1 MASGPAEVSMLRGC
15 LLALA
20 LLMAPVAQAAGPY
33 GEIVVGNWKGGAFT
47 HDATGAFSHCA
58 VNAGYRNGTR
68 MFTSI
73 TADFKWLIGF
83 AHPGWKLKP
92 GAKLAL
98 QLVFDR
104 SARIDVTADV
114 KTSSLLTIAM
124 PADSQLINAFRQGRS
139 LELVANDQRLSFALT
154 STGEMLPA
162 LVECARQSAG
172 IRGPVNPSARQNA
185 APPSEAEIQAK
196 AEKRAVL
203 EKTRDLIRVRMLTCI
218 GREGG
223 PMLAT
228 DEKAEV
234 VAKAAM
240 IFCKAD
246 VDALAQ
252 AIIEIHELD
261 GTRPVDREAVR
272 RAAAQSIQDVVVAQI
287 VKSRGEMLNRR
298 NQQPP
303 APTGGGRPAM
313 SPSI

>member
-1 MASGPAEVSMLRGC
+1 MRGL
-15 LLALA
+15 LLASTLLLA
-20 LLMAPVAQAAGPY
+20 PAVQAAGPY

-47 HDATGAFSHCA
+47 SDATGAFSHCA

-73 TADFKWLIGF
+73 TGDLKWLIGF
-83 AHPGWKLKP
+83 AHPNWKLKQ
-92 GAKLAL
+92 GSKLNL

-104 SARIDVTADV
+104 STRIDVTAEV
-114 KTSSLLTIAM
+114 KTPTLLAIAM
-124 PADSQLINAFRQGRS
+124 PDDSQLINAFRHGHY
-139 LELVANDQRLSFALT
+139 LELVANDQRLTFALT

-162 LVECARQSAG
+162 LVACAKQSAN
-172 IRGPVNPSARQNA
+172 IRGPVNPAAGQNA
-185 APPSEAEIQAK
+185 AKPSEAEIQAK

-203 EKTRDLIRVRMLTCI
+203 EKTRDLIRTRMLTCI

-240 IFCKAD
+240 IFCRAD

-252 AIIEIHELD
+252 AIIEIQEHD
-261 GTRPVDREAVR
+261 ASRPVDREAVR
-272 RAAAQSIQDVVVAQI
+272 RAAAQSVQDVVVAQI
-287 VKSRGEMLNRR
+287 VKSRGEMLSRR
-298 NQQPP
+298 TRPP
-303 APTGGGRPAM
+303 APPTPSGGGSPI
-313 SPSI
+313 SPSL

>member
-1 MASGPAEVSMLRGC
+1 MLRGLIVASIL
-15 LLALA
+15 LLA
-20 LLMAPVAQAAGPY
+20 PGAQAAGPF
-33 GEIVVGNWKGGAFT
+33 GKIVVGNWTGGAFT
-47 HDATGAFSHCA
+47 NDTTGAFSHCA

-73 TADFKWLIGF
+73 TADLKWLIGF
-83 AHPGWKLKP
+83 AHPNWKLKQ
-92 GAKLAL
+92 GSRLNL

-104 SARIDVTADV
+104 TARIEVTAEA
-114 KTSSLLTIAM
+114 KTPTFLTIAM
-124 PADSQLINAFRQGRS
+124 PADSQLIGAFRQGHR
-139 LELVANDQRLSFALT
+139 LELVANDQRLTFALT

-162 LVECARQSAG
+162 LVECAKQSASL
-172 IRGPVNPSARQNA
+172 RGPVNPAARSNPT
-185 APPSEAEIQAK
+185 APQTEAERQDRAD
-196 AEKRAVL
+196 KRTVL
-203 EKTRDLIRVRMLTCI
+203 EKTRDLIRGRMLTCI

-252 AIIEIHELD
+252 AIIEIQEHD
-261 GTRPVDREAVR
+261 GARPVDREAVR
-272 RAAAQSIQDVVVAQI
+272 RAATQSVQDVVVAQI

-298 NQQPP
+298 NQQP
-303 APTGGGRPAM
+303 ARPSQSGEKA
-313 SPSI
+313 I

>member
-1 MASGPAEVSMLRGC
+1 MLRGVVLASSL
-15 LLALA
+15 LLALPA
-20 LLMAPVAQAAGPY
+20 HAAGPY
-33 GEIVVGNWKGGAFT
+33 GRIVVGNWSGGAFT
-47 HDATGAFSHCA
+47 NDATGAFSHCA

-83 AHPGWKLKP
+83 AHPNWRLKP
-92 GAKLAL
+92 GARLNL

-104 SARIDVTADV
+104 SSRIDVTADV
-114 KTSSLLTIAM
+114 KTASLLTIAM
-124 PADSQLINAFRQGRS
+124 PDDSQLINAFRRGS
-139 LELVANDQRLSFALT
+139 YLELVANDQRLTFALT

-162 LVECARQSAG
+162 LAACARQSASL
-172 IRGPVNPSARQNA
+172 RGPVNPSAGQNA
-185 APPSEAEIQAK
+185 ARPPEADTPASSQAR
-196 AEKRAVL
+196 AEKKAVL
-203 EKTRDLIRVRMLTCI
+203 EKTRDLIRVKMMTCI
-218 GREGG
+218 GREGT

-252 AIIEIHELD
+252 AIIEIQEHD
-261 GTRPVDREAVR
+261 ANRPVDREAVR

-287 VKSRGEMLNRR
+287 VKSRGEMLSRR

>member
-1 MASGPAEVSMLRGC
+1 MLRGLIVASIL
-15 LLALA
+15 LLA
-20 LLMAPVAQAAGPY
+20 PGAQAAGPF
-33 GEIVVGNWKGGAFT
+33 GKIVVGNWTGGAFT
-47 HDATGAFSHCA
+47 NDATGAFSHCA

-73 TADFKWLIGF
+73 TADLKWLIGF
-83 AHPGWKLKP
+83 AHPNWKLKQ
-92 GAKLAL
+92 GSRLNL

-104 SARIDVTADV
+104 TARIEVTAEA
-114 KTSSLLTIAM
+114 KTPTFLTIAM
-124 PADSQLINAFRQGRS
+124 PADSQLIGAFRQGHR
-139 LELVANDQRLSFALT
+139 LELVANDQRLTFALT

-162 LVECARQSAG
+162 LVECAKQSASL
-172 IRGPVNPSARQNA
+172 RGPVNPAARSNPT
-185 APPSEAEIQAK
+185 APQTEAERQDR
-196 AEKRAVL
+196 AEKRTVL
-203 EKTRDLIRVRMLTCI
+203 EKTRDLIRARMLTCI

-252 AIIEIHELD
+252 AIIEIQEHD
-261 GTRPVDREAVR
+261 GARPVDREAVR
-272 RAAAQSIQDVVVAQI
+272 RAATQSVQDVVVAQI

-298 NQQPP
+298 NQQP
-303 APTGGGRPAM
+303 ARPSQSGEKA
-313 SPSI
+313 I

>member
-1 MASGPAEVSMLRGC
+1 MLRGC
-15 LLALA
+15 LLASA
-20 LLMAPVAQAAGPY
+20 LLLAPATQAAGPY

-47 HDATGAFSHCA
+47 NDATGAFSHCA

-73 TADFKWLIGF
+73 TADFNWLVGF
-83 AHPGWKLKP
+83 AHPNWRLKP
-92 GAKLAL
+92 GSKLNL

-104 SARIDVTADV
+104 STRIDVTADV
-114 KTSSLLTIAM
+114 KTASLLTIAM
-124 PADSQLINAFRQGRS
+124 PADSQLINAFRHGRS

-162 LVECARQSAG
+162 LVECARQSAS
-172 IRGPVNPSARQNA
+172 IRGPVNPAARPSTL
-185 APPSEAEIQAK
+185 APPTQAEIQAR
-196 AEKRAVL
+196 AEKKAVL
-203 EKTRDLIRVRMLTCI
+203 EKTRDLIRVKMLTCI

-252 AIIEIHELD
+252 AIIEIQEHD

-272 RAAAQSIQDVVVAQI
+272 RAATQSVQDVVVAQI
-287 VKSRGEMLNRR
+287 VKSRGEMLSRR

-303 APTGGGRPAM
+303 TPSGGGRPI
-313 SPSI
+313 SPSL

>member
-1 MASGPAEVSMLRGC
+1 MLRGLIVASIV
-15 LLALA
+15 LLA
-20 LLMAPVAQAAGPY
+20 PGAQAAGPF
-33 GEIVVGNWKGGAFT
+33 GKIVVGNWTGGAFT
-47 HDATGAFSHCA
+47 NDATGAFSHCA

-73 TADFKWLIGF
+73 TADLKWLIGF
-83 AHPGWKLKP
+83 AHPNWKLKQ
-92 GAKLAL
+92 GSRLNL

-104 SARIDVTADV
+104 TARIEVTAEA
-114 KTSSLLTIAM
+114 KTPTFLTIAM
-124 PADSQLINAFRQGRS
+124 PADSQLIGAFRQGHR
-139 LELVANDQRLSFALT
+139 LELVANDQRLTFALT

-162 LVECARQSAG
+162 LVECAKQSASL
-172 IRGPVNPSARQNA
+172 RGPVNPAARSNPT
-185 APPSEAEIQAK
+185 APQTEAERQDRAD
-196 AEKRAVL
+196 KRTVL
-203 EKTRDLIRVRMLTCI
+203 EKTRDLIRARMLTCI

-252 AIIEIHELD
+252 AIIEIQEHD
-261 GTRPVDREAVR
+261 GARPVDREAVR
-272 RAAAQSIQDVVVAQI
+272 RAATQSVQDVVVAQI

-298 NQQPP
+298 NQQP
-303 APTGGGRPAM
+303 ARPSQSGEKA
-313 SPSI
+313 I

>member
-1 MASGPAEVSMLRGC
+1 MVRGL
-15 LLALA
+15 LLALTV
-20 LLMAPVAQAAGPY
+20 LLSPAAQAAGPY
-33 GEIVVGNWKGGAFT
+33 GEIVVGNWKGGAYT
-47 HDATGAFSHCA
+47 NDATGAFSHCA

-73 TADFKWLIGF
+73 TGDFKWLIGF
-83 AHPGWKLKP
+83 AHPNWKLKP
-92 GAKLAL
+92 GARLNL

-114 KTSSLLTIAM
+114 KTSSLIAIPM
-124 PADSQLINAFRQGRS
+124 PAESQLINAFRHGRY
-139 LELVANDQRLSFALT
+139 LELVANDQRLTFALT

-162 LVECARQSAG
+162 LVECAKQSAS
-172 IRGPVNPSARQNA
+172 IRGPVNPAAGQNA
-185 APPSEAEIQAK
+185 AKPSEAETQAK

-203 EKTRDLIRVRMLTCI
+203 EKTRDLIRTRMLTCI

-240 IFCKAD
+240 IFCRAD

-252 AIIEIHELD
+252 AIIELQEHD
-261 GTRPVDREAVR
+261 ASRPVDREAVR
-272 RAAAQSIQDVVVAQI
+272 RAAAQSVQDVVVAQI
-287 VKSRGEMLNRR
+287 VKSRGEMLGRR
-298 NQQPP
+298 NQQPATP
-303 APTGGGRPAM
+303 SGGGTPTI
-313 SPSI
+313 SPSL

>member
-1 MASGPAEVSMLRGC
+1 MLRGC
-15 LLALA
+15 LLASVLLLA
-20 LLMAPVAQAAGPY
+20 PAAQAAGPY
-33 GEIVVGNWKGGAFT
+33 GEIVVGNWKGGAYT
-47 HDATGAFSHCA
+47 SDVTGAFSHCA
-58 VNAGYRNGTR
+58 VHAGYRNGTR

-83 AHPGWKLKP
+83 AHPNWKLKP
-92 GAKLAL
+92 GSRLNL

-104 SARIDVTADV
+104 ASRIDVTADV
-114 KTSSLLTIAM
+114 KTANLLTIAM
-124 PADSQLINAFRQGRS
+124 PAESQLISAFRQGHA
-139 LELVANDQRLSFALT
+139 LELVANDQRLTFALT

-162 LVECARQSAG
+162 LVACAKQSAS
-172 IRGPVNPSARQNA
+172 IRGPVNPAARPNVA
-185 APPSEAEIQAK
+185 APPTEAEIQAR
-196 AEKRAVL
+196 AEKKVVL
-203 EKTRDLIRVRMLTCI
+203 EKTRDLIRTRMLTCI

-252 AIIEIHELD
+252 AIIEIQEHD
-261 GTRPVDREAVR
+261 GARPVDREAVR
-272 RAAAQSIQDVVVAQI
+272 RAATQSVQDVVVAQI

-298 NQQPP
+298 NPQPP
-303 APTGGGRPAM
+303 TPSGNDRPI
-313 SPSI
+313 SPSL

>member
-1 MASGPAEVSMLRGC
+1 MLRGAVLALTI
-15 LLALA
+15 LLAPA
-20 LLMAPVAQAAGPY
+20 VQAAGPY

-47 HDATGAFSHCA
+47 SDATGAFSHCA

-73 TADFKWLIGF
+73 TGDLKWLIGF
-83 AHPGWKLKP
+83 AHPNWKLP
-92 GAKLAL
+92 GE
-98 QLVFDR
+98 
-104 SARIDVTADV
+104 
-114 KTSSLLTIAM
+114 
-124 PADSQLINAFRQGRS
+124 SQLINAFRHGRI
-139 LELVANDQRLSFALT
+139 LELVANDQRLTFALT

-162 LVECARQSAG
+162 LVACAKQSEH
-172 IRGPVNPSARQNA
+172 IRGPVNPAAGQNA
-185 APPSEAEIQAK
+185 AKSSEAEIKAK

-203 EKTRDLIRVRMLTCI
+203 EKTRDLIRTRMLTCI

-261 GTRPVDREAVR
+261 GTRPVDRDAVR
-272 RAAAQSIQDVVVAQI
+272 RIAAQSVQDVVVAQI
-287 VKSRGEMLNRR
+287 VKSRGEMLSRR
-298 NQQPP
+298 NQAP
-303 APTGGGRPAM
+303 APSTPSGGGRPAI
-313 SPSI
+313 SPSL

>member
-1 MASGPAEVSMLRGC
+1 MLRLY
-15 LLALA
+15 LLASI
-20 LLMAPVAQAAGPY
+20 LLPASVAQAAGPF
-33 GEIVVGNWKGGAFT
+33 GEIVVGNWKGGAYT
-47 HDATGAFSHCA
+47 SDATGAFSHCA

-83 AHPGWKLKP
+83 AHPNWRLKP
-92 GAKLAL
+92 DTKLAL

-104 SARIDVTADV
+104 SSRIDVTADV
-114 KTSSLLTIAM
+114 KTASLLTIAM
-124 PADSQLINAFRQGRS
+124 PDNSRLIDAFRHGGL

-162 LVECARQSAG
+162 LVQCAKQSAS
-172 IRGPVNPSARQNA
+172 IRGPVNPSARPNA
-185 APPSEAEIQAK
+185 VAPTTEADTQAK
-196 AEKRAVL
+196 AEKKVVL
-203 EKTRDLIRVRMLTCI
+203 EKTRDLIRTRMLTCI

-240 IFCKAD
+240 IFCKGD

-252 AIIEIHELD
+252 AIIEIHELE
-261 GTRPVDREAVR
+261 GIRPVDREAVR
-272 RAAAQSIQDVVVAQI
+272 RAAAQSVQDVVVAQI
-287 VKSRGEMLNRR
+287 VRSRGEMLNRR
-298 NQQPP
+298 NQQPATP
-303 APTGGGRPAM
+303 SGGDRPI
-313 SPSI
+313 SPSL

>member
-1 MASGPAEVSMLRGC
+1 MGIVRGL
-15 LLALA
+15 LLALTV
-20 LLMAPVAQAAGPY
+20 LLAPAAQAAGPY

-47 HDATGAFSHCA
+47 NDATGAFSHCA

-73 TADFKWLIGF
+73 TGDLKWLVGF
-83 AHPGWKLKP
+83 SHPNWKLKP
-92 GAKLAL
+92 GSKLNL
-98 QLVFDR
+98 RLVFDR
-104 SARIDVTADV
+104 SSRIDVTADV
-114 KTSSLLTIAM
+114 KTPILLAIPM
-124 PADSQLINAFRQGRS
+124 PGDSELINAFRHGRY
-139 LELVANDQRLSFALT
+139 LELVANDQRLTFALT

-162 LVECARQSAG
+162 LVECARQSVN
-172 IRGPVNPSARQNA
+172 IRGPVNPSAGQSA
-185 APPSEAEIQAK
+185 ARASEAETQAK
-196 AEKRAVL
+196 AEKKAVL
-203 EKTRDLIRVRMLTCI
+203 EKTRDLIRTRMLTCI

-261 GTRPVDREAVR
+261 GSRPVDRDAVR
-272 RAAAQSIQDVVVAQI
+272 RIATQSVQDVVVAQI
-287 VKSRGEMLNRR
+287 VRSRGEMLNRR

-303 APTGGGRPAM
+303 TPSGGGSPTI
-313 SPSI
+313 SPSL

>member
-1 MASGPAEVSMLRGC
+1 M
-15 LLALA
+15 LLAPA
-20 LLMAPVAQAAGPY
+20 AQAAGPY

-47 HDATGAFSHCA
+47 SDATGAFSHCA

-73 TADFKWLIGF
+73 TADLKWLVGF
-83 AHPGWKLKP
+83 AHPNWKLKA
-92 GAKLAL
+92 GSKLNL

-114 KTSSLLTIAM
+114 KTPTLLAIPM
-124 PADSQLINAFRQGRS
+124 PGDSELINAFRHGRY

-162 LVECARQSAG
+162 LVACARQSAS
-172 IRGPVNPSARQNA
+172 IRGPVNPSAGQNA
-185 APPSEAEIQAK
+185 ARPSEADIQAK
-196 AEKRAVL
+196 AEKRSVL
-203 EKTRDLIRVRMLTCI
+203 EKTRDLIRTRMLTCI
-218 GREGG
+218 GREGS

-252 AIIEIHELD
+252 AIIEINELD

-272 RAAAQSIQDVVVAQI
+272 RIATQSVQDVVVAQI
-287 VKSRGEMLNRR
+287 VKSRGEMLSRR
-298 NQQPP
+298 NQQPA
-303 APTGGGRPAM
+303 APSGRSTPTI
-313 SPSI
+313 SPSL

>member
-1 MASGPAEVSMLRGC
+1 MLRGC
-15 LLALA
+15 VVALSLLLA
-20 LLMAPVAQAAGPY
+20 PTAQAAGPY
-33 GEIVVGNWKGGAFT
+33 GKIVVGNWSGGAFT
-47 HDATGAFSHCA
+47 DDATGAFSHCA

-73 TADFKWLIGF
+73 TADFKWLVGF
-83 AHPGWKLKP
+83 AHPNWKLKP
-92 GAKLAL
+92 GSKLAL

-124 PADSQLINAFRQGRS
+124 PADSQLIRAFRHGS
-139 LELVANDQRLSFALT
+139 YLELVANDQRLTFALT
-154 STGEMLPA
+154 STSEMLPA
-162 LVECARQSAG
+162 LVECARQSAS
-172 IRGPVNPSARQNA
+172 IRGPVNPSAGQNA
-185 APPSEAEIQAK
+185 ARPPQPETQANIQAK
-196 AEKRAVL
+196 AEKKAVL
-203 EKTRDLIRVRMLTCI
+203 EKTRDLIRTRMLTCI

-261 GTRPVDREAVR
+261 GSRTVDREAVR
-272 RAAAQSIQDVVVAQI
+272 RVAAQSVQDVVVAQI

-298 NQQPP
+298 NQEP
-303 APTGGGRPAM
+303 ATPSGGGRAPI
-313 SPSI
+313 SPSL

>member
-1 MASGPAEVSMLRGC
+1 MLPGR
-15 LLALA
+15 LLALTMLLA
-20 LLMAPVAQAAGPY
+20 LPAQAAGPY
-33 GEIVVGNWKGGAFT
+33 GKIVVGNWSGGAFT
-47 HDATGAFSHCA
+47 NDATGAFSHCA

-83 AHPGWKLKP
+83 AHPNWRLKP
-92 GAKLAL
+92 DSTLSL

-104 SARIDVTADV
+104 SSRIDVTANV
-114 KTSSLLTIAM
+114 KTASLLTIAM
-124 PADSQLINAFRQGRS
+124 PDNSQLINAFRHGS
-139 LELVANDQRLSFALT
+139 FLELVANDQRLTFALT

-162 LVECARQSAG
+162 LVECARQSAS
-172 IRGPVNPSARQNA
+172 IRGPVNPSAGQNA
-185 APPSEAEIQAK
+185 ARPPEADTQANAQAR
-196 AEKRAVL
+196 AEKKAVL
-203 EKTRDLIRVRMLTCI
+203 EKTRDLIRTKMLTCI
-218 GREGG
+218 GREGS

-252 AIIEIHELD
+252 AIIEIQEHD
-261 GTRPVDREAVR
+261 ANRAIDREAVR
-272 RAAAQSIQDVVVAQI
+272 RAAAQSVQDVVVAQI

-298 NQQPP
+298 NQQQ
-303 APTGGGRPAM
+303 PTPSGGGRPAM

>member
-1 MASGPAEVSMLRGC
+1 MKRGL
-15 LLALA
+15 LLASSLF
-20 LLMAPVAQAAGPY
+20 LAPVAEAAGPY

-47 HDATGAFSHCA
+47 NDATGAFSHCA

-68 MFTSI
+68 MFTSV
-73 TADFKWLIGF
+73 TADMKWLIGF
-83 AHPGWKLKP
+83 AHPNWKLKP
-92 GAKLAL
+92 GARLNL

-114 KTSSLLTIAM
+114 KTDSMLTIAM
-124 PADSQLINAFRQGRS
+124 PDNSQLIGAFRRGRY
-139 LELVANDQRLSFALT
+139 LELVANDQRLTFALT

-162 LVECARQSAG
+162 LVACARQSAN
-172 IRGPVNPSARQNA
+172 IRGPVTPSAAKAA
-185 APPSEAEIQAK
+185 APPSEADLQAR

-203 EKTRDLIRVRMLTCI
+203 EKTRDLIRARMLTCI

-234 VAKAAM
+234 IAKAAM
-240 IFCKAD
+240 IFCRAD

-252 AIIEIHELD
+252 TIVELQEHD
-261 GTRPVDREAVR
+261 ANRPIDREAVR
-272 RAAAQSIQDVVVAQI
+272 RAATQSVQEVVVAQI

-298 NQQPP
+298 NQQPATP
-303 APTGGGRPAM
+303 SGGGSSPI
-313 SPSI
+313 SPSL

>member
-1 MASGPAEVSMLRGC
+1 MLRRC
-15 LLALA
+15 ILASTLLLAPA
-20 LLMAPVAQAAGPY
+20 AQAAGPF
-33 GEIVVGNWKGGAFT
+33 GEIVVGNWKGGAYT
-47 HDATGAFSHCA
+47 SETTGAFSHCA

-73 TADFKWLIGF
+73 TADLKWLIGF
-83 AHPGWKLKP
+83 AHPNWKLKP
-92 GAKLAL
+92 GSRLNL

-104 SARIDVTADV
+104 TSRVDVTADV
-114 KTSSLLTIAM
+114 KTANLLTIAM
-124 PADSQLINAFRQGRS
+124 PAESQLISAFRQGRF
-139 LELVANDQRLSFALT
+139 LELVANDQRLTFALT

-162 LVECARQSAG
+162 LVACAKQSAS
-172 IRGPVNPSARQNA
+172 IRGPVNPAARPNVV
-185 APPSEAEIQAK
+185 APPTEAEIQAR
-196 AEKRAVL
+196 AEKKVVL
-203 EKTRDLIRVRMLTCI
+203 EKTRDLIRTRMLTCI

-252 AIIEIHELD
+252 AIIELQEHN
-261 GTRPVDREAVR
+261 GSRPVDREAVR
-272 RAAAQSIQDVVVAQI
+272 RAATQSVQDVVVARI

-303 APTGGGRPAM
+303 TPSGNDRPI
-313 SPSI
+313 SPSL

>member
-1 MASGPAEVSMLRGC
+1 M
-15 LLALA
+15 LLASA
-20 LLMAPVAQAAGPY
+20 AQAAGPY

-47 HDATGAFSHCA
+47 SDATGAFSHCA

-73 TADFKWLIGF
+73 TADLKWLVGF
-83 AHPGWKLKP
+83 AHPNWKLKP
-92 GAKLAL
+92 GSKLNL

-114 KTSSLLTIAM
+114 KTPTLLAIPM
-124 PADSQLINAFRQGRS
+124 PGDSELISAFRHGRY

-162 LVECARQSAG
+162 LVACARQSAS
-172 IRGPVNPSARQNA
+172 IRGPVNPSAGQNA
-185 APPSEAEIQAK
+185 ARPSEADIQAK
-196 AEKRAVL
+196 AEKRSVL
-203 EKTRDLIRVRMLTCI
+203 EKTRDLIRTRMLTCI
-218 GREGG
+218 GRKGS

-252 AIIEIHELD
+252 AIIEINELD

-272 RAAAQSIQDVVVAQI
+272 RIATQSVQDVVVAQI
-287 VKSRGEMLNRR
+287 VKSRGEMLSRR
-298 NQQPP
+298 NQQPA
-303 APTGGGRPAM
+303 APSGRSTPTI
-313 SPSI
+313 SPSL

>member
-1 MASGPAEVSMLRGC
+1 MLRGLIVASIL
-15 LLALA
+15 LLA
-20 LLMAPVAQAAGPY
+20 PGAQAAGPF
-33 GEIVVGNWKGGAFT
+33 GKIVVGNWTGGAFT
-47 HDATGAFSHCA
+47 NDTTGAFSHCA

-73 TADFKWLIGF
+73 TADLKWLIGF
-83 AHPGWKLKP
+83 AHPNWKLKQ
-92 GAKLAL
+92 GSRLNL

-104 SARIDVTADV
+104 TARIEVTAEA
-114 KTSSLLTIAM
+114 KTPTFLTIAM
-124 PADSQLINAFRQGRS
+124 PADSQLIGAFRQGHR
-139 LELVANDQRLSFALT
+139 LELVANDQRLTFALT

-162 LVECARQSAG
+162 LVECAKQSASL
-172 IRGPVNPSARQNA
+172 RGPVNPAARSNPT
-185 APPSEAEIQAK
+185 APQTEAERQDRAD
-196 AEKRAVL
+196 KRTVL
-203 EKTRDLIRVRMLTCI
+203 EKTRDLIRARMLTCI

-252 AIIEIHELD
+252 AIIEIQEHD
-261 GTRPVDREAVR
+261 GARPVDREAVR
-272 RAAAQSIQDVVVAQI
+272 RAATQSVQDVVVAQI

-298 NQQPP
+298 NQQP
-303 APTGGGRPAM
+303 ARPSQSGEKA
-313 SPSI
+313 I

>member
-1 MASGPAEVSMLRGC
+1 MLPGR
-15 LLALA
+15 LLALTMLLA
-20 LLMAPVAQAAGPY
+20 LPAQAAGPY
-33 GEIVVGNWKGGAFT
+33 GKIVVGNWTGGAYT

-83 AHPGWKLKP
+83 SHPNWRLKP
-92 GAKLAL
+92 DSTLAL

-104 SARIDVTADV
+104 SSRIDVTANV
-114 KTSSLLTIAM
+114 KTASLLTIAM
-124 PADSQLINAFRQGRS
+124 PAESQLINAFRHGRY
-139 LELVANDQRLSFALT
+139 LELVANDQRLTFALT

-162 LVECARQSAG
+162 LIECAKQSAS
-172 IRGPVNPSARQNA
+172 IRGPVNPAARPNVV
-185 APPSEAEIQAK
+185 APPTEAEIQAR
-196 AEKRAVL
+196 AEKKVVL
-203 EKTRDLIRVRMLTCI
+203 EKTRDLIRTRMLTCI

-252 AIIEIHELD
+252 AIIEIQEHN
-261 GTRPVDREAVR
+261 GARPVDREAVR
-272 RAAAQSIQDVVVAQI
+272 RAAAQSVQDVVVAQI

-298 NQQPP
+298 NQQPSTP
-303 APTGGGRPAM
+303 SGGTPTI
-313 SPSI
+313 SPSL